1 MLARG
6 LRRVSHNA
14 ALAAPR
20 PPTRQLG
27 GLRKRPPSPE
37 ALSLYRDCL
46 RAARHFHWADQ
57 NGEPWNVVLRRS
69 TRKEFEQA
77 HGRAHACGRPGV
89 PRQDRAAVRGGAEAD
104 RGQGRADADAVTVC
118 FLALLRV
125 CRMCLFLFLNLSD
138 SFVVCTRE
146 PSRRPYRAGPGP
158 ARATAGQKQ
167 LRSALPSTGA

>member
-14 ALAAPR
+14 ARHTPR
-20 PPTRQLG
+20 PPTRQVG
-27 GLRKRPPSPE
+27 GLRKRPQSPE

-77 HGRAHACGRPGV
+77 RDEPDPLMVARMLVVGRECLDKTV
-89 PRQDRAAVRGGAEAD
+89 RQFEAAQKRIEAKVA
-104 RGQGRADADAVTVC
+104 Q
-118 FLALLRV
+118 
-125 CRMCLFLFLNLSD
+125 
-138 SFVVCTRE
+138 TRT
-146 PSRRPYRAGPGP
+146 R
-158 ARATAGQKQ
+158 
-167 LRSALPSTGA
+167 

>member
-6 LRRVSHNA
+6 LRRVSHKA
-14 ALAAPR
+14 ARIAPR
-20 PPTRQLG
+20 PPTRQVG

-77 HGRAHACGRPGV
+77 RDEPDPLMVARMLVVGRECL
-89 PRQDRAAVRGGAEAD
+89 DK
-104 RGQGRADADAVTVC
+104 TV
-118 FLALLRV
+118 
-125 CRMCLFLFLNLSD
+125 
-138 SFVVCTRE
+138 
-146 PSRRPYRAGPGP
+146 
-158 ARATAGQKQ
+158 
-167 LRSALPSTGA
+167 

>member
-14 ALAAPR
+14 ARAAP
-20 PPTRQLG
+20 
-27 GLRKRPPSPE
+27 SPASGASGTAAVAE

-77 HGRAHACGRPGV
+77 RDEPDPLMVAKMLVVGRECLDKTV
-89 PRQDRAAVRGGAEAD
+89 RQFEAAQKRIEAKVA
-104 RGQGRADADAVTVC
+104 Q
-118 FLALLRV
+118 
-125 CRMCLFLFLNLSD
+125 
-138 SFVVCTRE
+138 TRT
-146 PSRRPYRAGPGP
+146 R
-158 ARATAGQKQ
+158 
-167 LRSALPSTGA
+167 